1 MEADLVESGLKPGAA
16 CPPSEVCSSSS
27 FQKNG
32 GGRGAAIDC
41 SFRGGQ
47 GGGLAVGVWVSVCVG
62 SFLGLCVSLSVSNVH
77 WLRCGCTWL
86 FVVQFL

>member
-32 GGRGAAIDC
+32 GRRGAVAAVAVIDC

-47 GGGLAVGVWVSVCVG
+47 GGGLVVGVWVSGCLWG
-62 SFLGLCVSLSVSNVH
+62 HFLGCV
-77 WLRCGCTWL
+77 
-86 FVVQFL
+86 